1 MANSSFIPNFYL
13 LPDHCFS
20 GFKVCYP
27 PFEYSTE
34 AITTCFQTV
43 NIYFKVQYVF
53 TGSSRPF
60 AWSFQHKKSPWAKP
74 RAIRVCVWKDHVSQ
88 QGTLI
93 HDLFTPGRG
102 KTTSHVPARTQAR
115 RRRRPS
121 TCQTPISNGRGG
133 ICTAMAF
140 AVSPMRLSRQIVWH
154 GLINPT
160 RGTI

>member
-1 MANSSFIPNFYL
+1 MANSSFVPIFYL

-60 AWSFQHKKSPWAKP
+60 AWSFQHKKSPWARP

-88 QGTLI
+88 QGILI
-93 HDLFTPGRG
+93 HDLLLREEAKPLPMFLQGLRRVGDDDLRCLQDPVGQ
-102 KTTSHVPARTQAR
+102 VPQVLGATGPLHPSCFHQQACLG
-115 RRRRPS
+115 S
-121 TCQTPISNGRGG
+121 
-133 ICTAMAF
+133 
-140 AVSPMRLSRQIVWH
+140 
-154 GLINPT
+154 
-160 RGTI
+160 